1 VPINPGFLQARK
13 RLSKGDGLGGLS
25 GPPSVPVVTSGTSDS
40 VVTSGTSDQPQF
52 YPVPD
57 LQPVVPSVECHT
69 VIIDYITVTTTYDIT
84 VGVPTM
90 DHYFDPSTN
99 QWVTVYGM
107 RYETTTYS
115 VTTNTPIYG
124 TECTINSAGP
134 TYGQP
139 YKPPIEEI
147 SYTSSISDN
156 QTFVDTHDP
165 LTSVWEE
172 INNKQEP
179 YYDDTLGSTG
189 ELSSELG
196 GDVSLAAGNG
206 AGMIPLSSSVSD
218 PVGGN
223 EPGRA
228 HKPSLQ
234 IRMDLTNSQRQQ
246 LQQYIPDVDMEQ
258 GYALINRDQLLYI
271 WFMTRDG
278 SLSVGAR
285 NQLLEL
291 LSTGATYFY
300 VEIIDTNNNT
310 PGYIQEY

>member
-13 RLSKGDGLGGLS
+13 RLSKDNGLGGLS
-25 GPPSVPVVTSGTSDS
+25 GPPSVPVVTSS
-40 VVTSGTSDQPQF
+40 TSDQSQSYPMPNPQ
-52 YPVPD
+52 PQ
-57 LQPVVPSVECHT
+57 LQPVVPVVECHT
-69 VIIDYITVTTTYDIT
+69 VIIDYITVTTTYDVT

-107 RYETTTYS
+107 HYETTTYS

-124 TECTINSAGP
+124 TECTINGGGP

-139 YKPPIEEI
+139 HRPPVEEI
-147 SYTSSISDN
+147 SYISSTSDN
-156 QTFVDTHDP
+156 QTFVGTYDP
-165 LTSVWEE
+165 LTSVREG
-172 INNKQEP
+172 INNEQEP
-179 YYDDTLGSTG
+179 YYDDILGSTG
-189 ELSSELG
+189 ELPSGLG
-196 GDVSLAAGNG
+196 GDVSLVIGDD
-206 AGMIPLSSSVSD
+206 AGMIPLSSSVPD

-223 EPGRA
+223 EPGRV

-246 LQQYIPDVDMEQ
+246 LQQYIPGVDLEQ
-258 GYALINRDQLLYI
+258 GYALISRSQLQYI
-271 WFMTRDG
+271 WFITRDG